1 MGQIKHALNIISN
14 INKEINEL
22 LSILENLNINKYNKK
37 VILQLFIDLDMAFGE
52 LEMKLEEIN
61 REMEGE

>member
-37 VILQLFIDLDMAFGE
+37 VILQLFIDLDMVFGE
-52 LEMKLEEIN
+52 LEMKLEEID